1 MKAEDLDK
9 LFDEGKD
16 ITQHLD
22 FSNKK
27 KIKRKLSKLFWM
39 GLVLFVLGSAPLL
52 IIIAL
57 ASLGITKDPNPNP
70 VGFGIMAMFT
80 FWPGIGI
87 MIISLFKKN
96 K

>member
-1 MKAEDLDK
+1 MKAEGLDK

-27 KIKRKLSKLFWM
+27 KIKMKLPKLFWV
-39 GLVLFVLGSAPLL
+39 GLALFVLGSSPLL
-52 IIIAL
+52 IILAL
-57 ASLGITKDPNPNP
+57 ASLGVTKDSNPNP

-87 MIISLFKKN
+87 IIISLFKKN
-96 K
+96 R